1 MTDLPIDTIQHTDAL
16 TLLRCLPTESIDL
29 IVASPP
35 YDKMRKYKGYTFPFE
50 DIAHESYRVLKDGGV
65 QVWIVGDS
73 TSDGD
78 ESLTSMRQTLY
89 FHDIVGFKVND
100 TMIYHRQSRFPEV
113 YRYWQDFEYMI
124 VLTKGKPKTFNP
136 QKEPA
141 KNAGKKVSTE
151 RQVDGSLKRPKTIRQ
166 TTDEK
171 SLSNV
176 WYISRGD
183 MERDDKIA
191 YRHPA
196 KFPEII
202 AERHILTWSNPG
214 DVVLDYFM
222 GSGTTAKMA
231 RNHKRHFIGCDI
243 SLDYVLISHDRLR
256 LPFAPRHTPAND
268 DVSGLPLFAMSEAN
282 S

>member
-1 MTDLPIDTIQHTDAL
+1 MELNTIVQADAL
-16 TLLRCLPTESIDL
+16 TFLRGLPDGCVDMILT
-29 IVASPP
+29 SPP
-35 YDKMRKYKGYTFPFE
+35 YDNLRTYNGYTFEFE
-50 DIAHESYRVLKDGGV
+50 PIAQESYRVLKQGGV
-65 QVWIVGDS
+65 MVWVVGDS
-73 TSDGD
+73 TTDGD

-89 FHDIVGFKVND
+89 FHDDVGFKVND

-151 RQVDGSLKRPKTIRQ
+151 RQIDGTLKRPATIRQ

-183 MERDDKIA
+183 MAYDDEIA
-191 YRHPA
+191 YEHPA
-196 KFPEII
+196 KFPELI
-202 AERHILTWSNPG
+202 ARRHILTWTNEG
-214 DVVLDYFM
+214 DLVLDYFM

-231 RNHKRHFIGCDI
+231 RNLKRHYIGCDI
-243 SLDYVLISHDRLR
+243 SEEYVLIARDRLR
-256 LPFAPRHTPAND
+256 LPFEARHTPQND
-268 DVSGLPLFAMSEAN
+268 DVSDLPMFSQSAHTD
-282 S
+282 